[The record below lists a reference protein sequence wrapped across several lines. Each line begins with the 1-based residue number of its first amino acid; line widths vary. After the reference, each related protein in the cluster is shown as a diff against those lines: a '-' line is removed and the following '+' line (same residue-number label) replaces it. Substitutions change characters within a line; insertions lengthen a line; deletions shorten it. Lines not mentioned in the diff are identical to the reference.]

1 MSDLAEFLAVRAHAL
16 VHRFASWVT
25 SIPVGLVLAS
35 RVICSPQSASFPF
48 VLLPLRFR
56 LTPYIIQRVPI
67 LFQQKC
73 AHCQHL
79 FKYLS
84 SSMSV
89 FHYFLYLTNTLFFVF
104 HT

>member
-56 LTPYIIQRVPI
+56 PDTLYYTAHAYSLSAKVRALSTPVQVPVLI
-67 LFQQKC
+67 HECLSLFS
-73 AHCQHL
+73 L
-79 FKYLS
+79 PY
-84 SSMSV
+84 
-89 FHYFLYLTNTLFFVF
+89 
-104 HT
+104 